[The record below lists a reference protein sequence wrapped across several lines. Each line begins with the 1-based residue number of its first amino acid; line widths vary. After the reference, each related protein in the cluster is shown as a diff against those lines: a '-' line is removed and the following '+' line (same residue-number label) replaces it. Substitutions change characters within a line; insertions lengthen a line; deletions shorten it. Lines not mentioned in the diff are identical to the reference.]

1 MKNVE
6 DIYPLTP
13 TQAGILFH
21 TLQAPHSGVYFQ
33 QYTCELV
40 GSINN
45 GIFRRVW
52 EEAINRHPVLR
63 TAFVWEGLDEPLQ
76 VVRQKVDIPFEKE
89 DWQNLESAQKQ
100 EQLQQFLQHDRQKG
114 YNLAKAPLMRLH
126 LFQTAP
132 DRHQFVWSFHHL
144 LTDGWSCAI
153 ILKEVFAAYEAL
165 CLGQSP
171 ELPQPRRFRDYI
183 AWLQE
188 QDPSK
193 AEAFWQKKLQGFNAP
208 TSLRVN
214 KQPDRHSRLE
224 NSYHEYKCT
233 LSIQTTETLQ
243 KLAQAHRMTLNTVL
257 QGAWTILLSRY
268 SGDSDVLFGATVSGR
283 PSELPGVEDMV
294 GMFINTLPV
303 RVQID
308 PKIKLIPWLKTLQNQ
323 LLELRQYE
331 HSSLANIQNW
341 SEVPRGQ
348 ALFDSIMVFEN
359 YPIDSS
365 VFQNQQ
371 HVMKVMNIRY
381 LEQSNYPLSLIVIPH
396 RPLIL
401 KVIFDRNHYDDES
414 IVRLTDHLKNL
425 LESIATNPGQSIDE
439 IPLLS
444 NPEKHKLLLEWNR
457 TSVDYPHNLLIH
469 QLFEAHVKATPDK
482 IAVEE
487 NKYHLTYGTLNYK
500 ANQLAH
506 YLLKLGVNP
515 NTPVGLVFERSIGMI
530 IAILG
535 ILKTGGAYLPL
546 DPAYPQERLAFM
558 LADTQAPIVL
568 VHEKLADSLPQHEAK
583 TVFIDAEWDVIANED
598 GVPPNVGTVPK
609 NLAYI
614 VYTSGSTGIP
624 KGVPVSHHNLVHS
637 TIARFH
643 FYEKNVDRFL
653 LLSSFA
659 FDSSMV
665 GIFWTLCQGGTL
677 VLPPHRVE
685 LDTQQLATTI
695 NAHQISHIL
704 TLPSLYAILLEQA
717 DTAQLVSLQT
727 VIVAGEECRRG
738 LVDSHYSQLPQ
749 AALVNEYGP
758 TEGTVWSTA
767 FKVPTDFKGDRVPI
781 GRPIPNMKNY
791 ILDSYNHLTP
801 IGVPGE
807 LCIGGFGVTSGYLHR
822 PELTAEKFIEH
833 SFAGEPPIRVYRT
846 GDLARYLTD
855 GKIEF
860 LGRIDHQVKIRGFR
874 VETGEIENCL
884 MRQSTVRE
892 AVVVTRKFGS
902 DQRLVAYIVPSAEPF
917 PSPVDLQRA
926 LRKSLPEYM
935 IPNYFV
941 ILETIPLTS
950 NGKVDRRALPD
961 PELTTAENNEFVAPR
976 NETEI
981 TCARL
986 FQELLN
992 VSRIGL
998 HDNFFH
1004 LGGHSLLV
1012 TQLIARLR
1020 SSFPVLLPLNIVFE
1034 KPTVYALAEHI
1045 DTLLW
1050 ATQSSISTTMNVSA
1064 EDPRDEFE
1072 I

>member
-21 TLQAPHSGVYFQ
+21 TLQAPRSGVYFQ

-40 GSINN
+40 GSIDI

-52 EEAINRHPVLR
+52 EGVISRHPLLR

-76 VVRQKVDIPFEKE
+76 VVRQNVDMPFELE
-89 DWQNLESAQKQ
+89 DWQNLDSDLEQ
-100 EQLQQFLQHDRQKG
+100 EQLQRFLQQDRQQG

-153 ILKEVFAAYEAL
+153 ILKEAFATYEAL
-165 CLGQSP
+165 CLGRSP
-171 ELPQPRRFRDYI
+171 KLPQPRPFRDYI

-193 AEAFWQKKLQGFNAP
+193 AEAFWRRKLQGLNAP
-208 TSLRVN
+208 TSLRIN
-214 KQPDRHSRLE
+214 KQPDRQSRFE
-224 NSYHEYKCT
+224 NSYHEYKYT
-233 LSIQTTETLQ
+233 LSDQTTETLQ
-243 KLAQAHRMTLNTVL
+243 KLAQAHRMTLNTIL

-268 SGDSDVLFGATVSGR
+268 NGDSDVLFGATVSGR
-283 PSELPGVEDMV
+283 PSELSGVEDMV

-308 PKIKLIPWLKTLQNQ
+308 PETKLIPWLKTLQNQ

-331 HSSLANIQNW
+331 YSSLANIQNW

-371 HVMKVMNIRY
+371 HVMEVRNIRHI
-381 LEQSNYPLSLIVIPH
+381 EQSNYPLSLIVIPH

-414 IVRLTDHLKNL
+414 IVRLTGHLQHL
-425 LESIATNPGQSIDE
+425 LESIAVNPDQSIDR

-444 NPEKHKLLLEWNR
+444 KSEQHKLLIEWNR
-457 TSVDYPHNLLIH
+457 TRVDYPQNLLIH
-469 QLFEAHVKATPDK
+469 QLFEEHVKATPDK

-487 NKYHLTYGTLNYK
+487 TEYQLTYRKLDYR

-506 YLLKLGVNP
+506 HLQKLGVNP
-515 NTPVGLVFERSIGMI
+515 NTPVGLVLERSIDMI
-530 IAILG
+530 VAILG
-535 ILKTGGAYLPL
+535 VLKAGGAYLPL

-558 LADTQAPIVL
+558 LADTQAPVVL
-568 VHEKLADSLPQHEAK
+568 THKKLADSLPRHEAK

-598 GVPPNVGTVPK
+598 RTSPNVGTVPK
-609 NLAYI
+609 NLAYVI
-614 VYTSGSTGIP
+614 YTSGSTGVP
-624 KGVPVSHHNLVHS
+624 KGVPVSHQNLVHS
-637 TIARFH
+637 TTARFH

-653 LLSSFA
+653 LLSSFT

-677 VLPPHRVE
+677 VLPPHRIE
-685 LDTQQLATTI
+685 LDTHQLATTI
-695 NAHQISHIL
+695 AAHQISHIL
-704 TLPSLYAILLEQA
+704 TLPSLYAILLQQA
-717 DTAQLVSLQT
+717 DAAQLVSLQT
-727 VIVAGEECRRG
+727 VIVAGEECRHG
-738 LVDSHYSQLPQ
+738 LVDSHYTRLPQ
-749 AALVNEYGP
+749 AMLFNEYGP

-767 FKVPTDFKGDRVPI
+767 YKIPTDFEGERVPI
-781 GRPIPNMKNY
+781 GRPIPNMQNY
-791 ILDSYNHLTP
+791 ILDSYNHLAP

-807 LCIGGFGVTSGYLHR
+807 LCLGGVGVTSGYLDR

-833 SFAGEPPIRVYRT
+833 SFAGEPPIRLYRT
-846 GDLARYLTD
+846 GDLARYLSD
-855 GKIEF
+855 GNIEF
-860 LGRIDHQVKIRGFR
+860 LARIDHQVKIRGFR

-884 MRQSTVRE
+884 MRQSIVRE
-892 AVVVTRKFGS
+892 AVVVIRDFGS
-902 DQRLVAYIVPSAEPF
+902 DKRLVAYIVPDAEPF
-917 PSPVDLQRA
+917 PSPADLQRA

-935 IPNYFV
+935 IPNIV
-941 ILETIPLTS
+941 VTLETMPLTP

-961 PELTTAENNEFVAPR
+961 PQLTSAKNKDFVAPR
-976 NETEI
+976 NETEM
-981 TCARL
+981 TLARL
-986 FQELLN
+986 WQELLN
-992 VSRIGL
+992 VSNIGL
-998 HDNFFH
+998 HDNFFR

-1020 SSFPVLLPLNIVFE
+1020 SSFPVQLPLNVVFE

-1050 ATQSSISTTMNVSA
+1050 VTQPTNSTSMIVSN
-1064 EDPRDEFE
+1064 EDSRDEFE